1 MKKLSNTKAKLK
13 KSVAYN
19 KKRAY
24 ANSNMQIITRK
35 TKSYCMIIIT
45 SLKVTWLR
53 MNSRAKFEELR
64 VLKYMK

>member
-45 SLKVTWLR
+45 SLKVT
-53 MNSRAKFEELR
+53 
-64 VLKYMK
+64 